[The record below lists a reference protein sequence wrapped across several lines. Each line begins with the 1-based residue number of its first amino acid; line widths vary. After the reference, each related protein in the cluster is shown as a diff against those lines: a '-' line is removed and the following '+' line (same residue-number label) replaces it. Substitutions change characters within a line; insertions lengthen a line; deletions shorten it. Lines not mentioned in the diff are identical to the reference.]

1 MRIQDPIPELPHDS
15 HPPRERKRRRLRNL
29 KRVPILPS
37 LITLGNLFCGFL
49 AMAKVADAV
58 MLSAAGQNHP
68 LFSADV
74 VAVLEAAS
82 ILIFVAMVFDALDGT
97 VARLTNQSTKF
108 GAQLDSLSDV
118 VAFGVA
124 PAFLAKV
131 LIEFHQRD
139 PINLLP
145 FHPRIYYVAAALYVA
160 CAALRLARF
169 NVESAGPS
177 EEDHK
182 EFKGMPSPAAAATIC
197 ALVAYRCAPHD
208 RSDPSSWLLP
218 AGTNDIIVQALPIA
232 LVVVGLLMVSRLP
245 YPHLMYQLV
254 KKRHSFGMLLGL
266 LAIVGFAALEWQFAL
281 MLLTLIYLASGFVIG
296 AYRYLTTRSLDRP
309 KPAKIVKMSPDQGVH
324 PK

>member
-1 MRIQDPIPELPHDS
+1 MRNPDPVPEAHGL
-15 HPPRERKRRRLRNL
+15 HPRRERRRRRLRNL

-58 MLSAAGQNHP
+58 MLSAAGQPHP
-68 LFSADV
+68 LFSTKV
-74 VAVLEAAS
+74 VDVLEAAS
-82 ILIFVAMVFDALDGT
+82 ILIFVAMIFDALDGT
-97 VARLTNQSTKF
+97 VARLTKQSTKF

-118 VAFGVA
+118 VTFGVA

-131 LIEFHQRD
+131 LIEFHQRP
-139 PINLLP
+139 PIDLLP
-145 FHPRIYYVAAALYVA
+145 WHPKLYYVAAALYVA

-169 NVESAGPS
+169 NVESAGPAD
-177 EEDHK
+177 EDHK

-197 ALVAYRCAPHD
+197 ALVAYRCAPHE

-218 AGTNDIIVQALPIA
+218 AGTNDLIVIA
-232 LVVVGLLMVSRLP
+232 MPFSLVIVGLLMVSRLP

-266 LAIVGFAALEWQFAL
+266 LAVAGFAALEWQFAL
-281 MLLTLIYLASGFVIG
+281 LLLTQVYLLAGFVIG
-296 AYRYLTTRSLDRP
+296 VYRYATTRSLDAP
-309 KPAKIVKMSPDQGVH
+309 KPAQIVKLPLDQN
-324 PK
+324 PNQP